1 MYNLKRSTSRKY
13 KIRRSKKKNRSRSKR
28 RSRRTQ
34 KRSKLRSK
42 RRIKK
47 SKRSMFYDGVRL
59 KIITPERLKEIR
71 DTLHYIMSVLFS
83 NALMVKFRHDR
94 MWDTVDNAIGKVSL
108 KLGQLYYI
116 YNTNFEKERQMLEDK
131 PRYVDRTLYTR
142 MFYYTPEIEEI
153 ILNPKKYNSIL
164 KKLSDSIYPLLEKVI
179 ETVESFLM
187 YIDETEP
194 EVLYK
199 ENKGFLL
206 KNMASVY
213 HRKSI
218 DDIVKE
224 FEEQKNKLR
233 TYLSL
238 LYEF

>member
-1 MYNLKRSTSRKY
+1 MYKLKRSVRRKY
-13 KIRRSKKKNRSRSKR
+13 RIKRSKKKSRSRSKR
-28 RSRRTQ
+28 RYRRTH
-34 KRSKLRSK
+34 KRSKSK
-42 RRIKK
+42 SRRRRKK
-47 SKRSMFYDGVRL
+47 RNIFYDGVRL
-59 KIITPERLKEIR
+59 ETITPERLKEIR
-71 DTLHYIMSVLFS
+71 DVLHYIMSVLFS

-94 MWDTVDNAIGKVSL
+94 MWDTVDSAIGKVSV

-142 MFYYTPEIEEI
+142 IFYYTPEIEEI

-199 ENKGFLL
+199 KNKGFLQR
-206 KNMASVY
+206 NMAPIFR
-213 HRKSI
+213 RKSI

-224 FEEQKNKLR
+224 FEEQKDRLR
-233 TYLSL
+233 KYLSL